1 MGAVM
6 ENQEKSPSRI
16 NVLIIDDDKKL
27 CRLVKDYL
35 EPMGYDVDAAHTGT
49 HGLEKVLAGDFH
61 AVILDVMMPEMD
73 GFEVLKRLRKESD
86 IPVLMLTARGDETDR
101 IVGLEMGA
109 DDYLPKTFSSR
120 ELLARL
126 RAVTR
131 RSFKSEPHPGPNAM
145 DQALILGNLQISQTS
160 RTARLSDDILNLT
173 PIEFDLLVCLAKAAG
188 RILTRDQLLD
198 AVSGRSYD
206 VFDRSVDVH
215 ISSLRRKL
223 GDDSRNPRFIKTVRS
238 AGYMFID
245 PRSQEL

>member
-1 MGAVM
+1 M
-6 ENQEKSPSRI
+6 ENQESSPSRI
-16 NVLIIDDDKKL
+16 KILIVDDDKKL
-27 CRLVKDYL
+27 CGLVKDYL
-35 EPMGYDVDAAHTGT
+35 EPMGYDVEAAHTGT
-49 HGLEKVLAGDFH
+49 HGLEKVLAGDFQV
-61 AVILDVMMPEMD
+61 VILDVMMPEMD

-109 DDYLPKTFSSR
+109 DDYLPKTFSTR

-131 RSFKSEPHPGPNAM
+131 RSFKFERQPASNAM
-145 DQALILGNLQISQTS
+145 DKALILGDLQISQTS
-160 RTARLSDDILNLT
+160 RTARLDDDILNLT
-173 PIEFDLLVCLAKAAG
+173 PIEFDLLMYLAKAAG
-188 RILTRDQLLD
+188 RVLTRDQLLD
-198 AVSGRSYD
+198 AVAGRSYD